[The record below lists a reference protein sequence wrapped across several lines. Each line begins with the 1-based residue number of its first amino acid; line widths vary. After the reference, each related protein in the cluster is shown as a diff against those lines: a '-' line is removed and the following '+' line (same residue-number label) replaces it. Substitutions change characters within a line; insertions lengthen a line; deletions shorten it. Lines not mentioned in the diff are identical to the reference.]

1 MSMREKIM
9 QIAHSDPKF
18 AQAVDAMERAVVNM
32 PIMPDD
38 LDEGIETLE
47 KIIKHPEKYSQI
59 RSKAIADD
67 MVDEEMLPEQYNQ
80 VYVVSLLVALYG
92 LQDRI
97 SKKGY
102 ARGGL
107 SVAARQLAAQG
118 RGGDT
123 ELAHINPREAAMLR
137 RAGGSGTINPNTG
150 LREYKSWLKKIKWGK
165 VLAAVAPIAL
175 SFIPGIG
182 TAIGG
187 FLSAGLLEGAAA
199 SALGGAAIGAA
210 SSAIGG
216 GNPLVGAV
224 TGGIGGGLGDVLGGG
239 INSALGLGLSD
250 STASLLGGAVAGAGS
265 SALQGRD
272 PITGAI
278 TGAVGAGI
286 SGMGGLGIENADL
299 NRAVAGATRGFGNAL
314 TAGQSPSEALT
325 AGGLSGLGGLATGFL
340 GANPL
345 GLPTLT
351 STSFLPGTN
360 ATSTPGAIPTPAAL
374 AAADASTAAPGTADG
389 SGSADT
395 TGGAGA
401 DTTRGPLMQVA
412 NAAPQFNGGMPL
424 NSILNPSGL
433 EGAQPLSASDLSFGG
448 SLQAIAPVSQFNN
461 GVPITG
467 VLNSANQQGLQPL
480 SESDLE
486 YGQSR
491 GALTDTAGAAAPASG
506 STLGRLAPL
515 LAGGAAI
522 AALSGMGSGSKTT
535 ASPAV
540 QQAVGTLPASQQAYL
555 NRPGVTWDWDKL
567 AADAASNNL
576 TLDQFISR
584 NWNRVTG
591 GEYNKAPAM
600 AQGGLNAMARFVR
613 GGGTGRSDQI
623 DAKLSDGE
631 YVIDAETV
639 AMLGDGSSRAGAKK
653 LDEMRAA
660 IRRHKG
666 GNLSRGKISP
676 DAKSPL
682 SYLKGVR

>member
-47 KIIKHPEKYSQI
+47 KIIKNPKKYAEI
-59 RSKAIADD
+59 RSKAIADE
-67 MVDEEMLPEQYNQ
+67 MVDEDMLPEQYDQ
-80 VYVVSLLVALYG
+80 VYIVSLLVALYG
-92 LQDRI
+92 LQDRLT
-97 SKKGY
+97 KQGY

-107 SVAARQLAAQG
+107 TVAARQLAAQG

-123 ELAHINPREAAMLR
+123 ELAHVNPREAAMLR

-175 SFIPGIG
+175 AFLVPGIG
-182 TAIGG
+182 GMIG
-187 FLSAGLLEGAAA
+187 SALTGGLLEAGGTAA
-199 SALGGAAIGAA
+199 SVLGGSAMGAA

-216 GNPLVGAV
+216 GNPLTGAL
-224 TGGIGGGLGDVLGGG
+224 TGGIGGGLGGLIGGG
-239 INSALGLGLSD
+239 INSALDLGLSEGM
-250 STASLLGGAVAGAGS
+250 SNVLGGAVVGSGA
-265 SALQGRD
+265 SAIQGRD
-272 PITGAI
+272 PIMGAV

-286 SGMGGLGIENADL
+286 GDLGGLGIENADL
-299 NRAVAGATRGFGNAL
+299 NRVVAGATRGFGNAL
-314 TAGQSPSEALT
+314 TAGQSPSEALM
-325 AGGLSGLGGLATGFL
+325 AGGLGGLGGLATGVF

-345 GLPTLT
+345 NLASSSG
-351 STSFLPGTN
+351 SAPGAATN
-360 ATSTPGAIPTPAAL
+360 AASTPGAIPTPAAL
-374 AAADASTAAPGTADG
+374 AAADAS
-389 SGSADT
+389 GSAGP
-395 TGGAGA
+395 TGDAGA
-401 DTTRGPLMQVA
+401 DTPSSPLTQIA
-412 NAAPQFNGGMPL
+412 GNAAT
-424 NSILNPSGL
+424 SNPPAAPETAAPEIATPMGVSGL
-433 EGAQPLSASDLSFGG
+433 DSLAMNPMATNAGYAGAEANPGNTISAQYGPPIGLYQDEAGVPFRRNDQGYPLDFDGYPLS
-448 SLQAIAPVSQFNN
+448 
-461 GVPITG
+461 
-467 VLNSANQQGLQPL
+467 
-480 SESDLE
+480 
-486 YGQSR
+486 
-491 GALTDTAGAAAPASG
+491 DTLPPNPPGEG

-515 LAGGAAI
+515 LAGGAAL
-522 AALSGMGSGSKTT
+522 AALSSSGGSKT

-555 NRPGVTWDWDKL
+555 NRPGVTWDWNKL
-567 AADAASNNL
+567 TADAASNNL
-576 TLDQFISR
+576 TLDQFMAR
-584 NWNRVTG
+584 NWNRITS

-613 GGGTGRSDQI
+613 GGGTGRSDEI

-639 AMLGDGSSRAGAKK
+639 AMLGDGSSKAGAKR

-660 IRRHKG
+660 IRSHKG
-666 GNLSRGKISP
+666 RNLSRGKISP
-676 DAKSPL
+676 NAKSPL

>member
-1 MSMREKIM
+1 MSMREQIM
-9 QIAHSDPKF
+9 QIAQSDPKF

-47 KIIKHPEKYSQI
+47 KIIKNPNKYAEI

-67 MVDEEMLPEQYNQ
+67 MVDEEMLPEQYDQ
-80 VYVVSLLVALYG
+80 VYIVSLLVALYG
-92 LQDRI
+92 LQDRL

-107 SVAARQLAAQG
+107 TVAARQLAAQG

-123 ELAHINPREAAMLR
+123 ELAHVNPREAAMLR

-187 FLSAGLLEGAAA
+187 FLSGGLLSGIAGAEA
-199 SALGGAAIGAA
+199 ALGGAAIGAA

-224 TGGIGGGLGDVLGGG
+224 TGGIGAGLGNVLGSG
-239 INSALGLGLSD
+239 INSAFGLGLSEG
-250 STASLLGGAVAGAGS
+250 TANLLGGAAAGAGA

-299 NRAVAGATRGFGNAL
+299 NRVVAGATRGFGNAL

-325 AGGLSGLGGLATGFL
+325 AGGLAGLGGLATGFL
-340 GANPL
+340 GQNPL
-345 GLPTLT
+345 NLPTLT
-351 STSFLPGTN
+351 SASLLPGGN
-360 ATSTPGAIPTPAAL
+360 AIPTPDAL
-374 AAADASTAAPGTADG
+374 AAADASGNAAPTGGAAADTTTPATADAAPGSPLTQIADASAAQPGTTPTETAAPTAPG
-389 SGSADT
+389 
-395 TGGAGA
+395 
-401 DTTRGPLMQVA
+401 
-412 NAAPQFNGGMPL
+412 
-424 NSILNPSGL
+424 
-433 EGAQPLSASDLSFGG
+433 FGG
-448 SLQAIAPVSQFNN
+448 NAFLTDLT
-461 GVPITG
+461 GVPENPTLTPPTFG
-467 VLNSANQQGLQPL
+467 SNALGLMTSMTDPSAQQ
-480 SESDLE
+480 
-486 YGQSR
+486 
-491 GALTDTAGAAAPASG
+491 AAAPTNLTANPNVTDTYGEGVGAATTGATSSSG
-506 STLGRLAPL
+506 PLGRLGPL

-522 AALSGMGSGSKTT
+522 AALSGMGSSKT
-535 ASPAV
+535 APPAV
-540 QQAVGTLPASQQAYL
+540 QSAIRNLSPAQQEYF
-555 NRPGVTWDWDKL
+555 NRPSIVWDWDKL
-567 AADAASNNL
+567 SADAASSNL
-576 TLDQFISR
+576 SLDQFMAR
-584 NWNRVTG
+584 NWNRVSG

-613 GGGTGRSDQI
+613 GGGTGRSDEI

-639 AMLGDGSSRAGAKK
+639 AMLGDGSSKAGAKR
-653 LDEMRAA
+653 LDEMRAS
-660 IRRHKG
+660 IRKHKG
-666 GNLSRGKISP
+666 KVMARGKFSP

-682 SYLKGVR
+682 TYLKGVA

>member
-1 MSMREKIM
+1 MSMREQIM
-9 QIAHSDPKF
+9 QIAQSDPKF
-18 AQAVDAMERAVVNM
+18 AQAVDAMERAVINM

-38 LDEGIETLE
+38 LDEGIDTLE
-47 KIIKHPEKYSQI
+47 KIIKNPKKYAEI

-67 MVDEEMLPEQYNQ
+67 MVDEEMLPEQYDQ
-80 VYVVSLLVALYG
+80 VYIVSLLVAFYG

-107 SVAARQLAAQG
+107 TVAARQLAAQG

-123 ELAHINPREAAMLR
+123 ELAHVNPREAAMLR

-150 LREYKSWLKKIKWGK
+150 LREYKSWLKKVKWGK

-187 FLSAGLLEGAAA
+187 FLSGGLLTGIAGAEA
-199 SALGGAAIGAA
+199 ALGGAAIGAA
-210 SSAIGG
+210 ASAIGG

-250 STASLLGGAVAGAGS
+250 STASLLGGAAAGAGA

-360 ATSTPGAIPTPAAL
+360 AIPTPDAL
-374 AAADASTAAPGTADG
+374 AADAS
-389 SGSADT
+389 GSADP

-401 DTTRGPLMQVA
+401 DTTP
-412 NAAPQFNGGMPL
+412 
-424 NSILNPSGL
+424 
-433 EGAQPLSASDLSFGG
+433 
-448 SLQAIAPVSQFNN
+448 
-461 GVPITG
+461 PITADA
-467 VLNSANQQGLQPL
+467 VPSSPLTQIADASATQP
-480 SESDLE
+480 
-486 YGQSR
+486 G
-491 GALTDTAGAAAPASG
+491 TTPAAPATTPAYNIGDYGGGLGPTTLTGVPGLSG
-506 STLGRLAPL
+506 LAENPNNMATYGESVGQATPPAYRDADGYPLSDTLPPNPPGEGGTLGRLAPL

-522 AALSGMGSGSKTT
+522 AALSGMGSSKT
-535 ASPAV
+535 APANV
-540 QQAVGTLPASQQAYL
+540 QRAVGSLPANQQAYI
-555 NRPGVTWDWDKL
+555 NRPGITWDWDKL
-567 AADAASNNL
+567 SADAASSNL
-576 TLDQFISR
+576 TLDQYMAR
-584 NWNRVTG
+584 NWNRVTS

-600 AQGGLNAMARFVR
+600 AQGGLNAMSRFVR
-613 GGGTGRSDQI
+613 GGGTGRSDEI

-639 AMLGDGSSRAGAKK
+639 AMLGDGSSKAGAKR
-653 LDEMRAA
+653 LDEMRAS
-660 IRRHKG
+660 IRKHKG
-666 GNLSRGKISP
+666 KTLARGKFSP

-682 SYLKGVR
+682 TYLKGVA

>member
-1 MSMREKIM
+1 MSMRKQIM
-9 QIAHSDPKF
+9 QIAQSDPKF

-47 KIIKHPEKYSQI
+47 KIIKNPNKYAEI

-67 MVDEEMLPEQYNQ
+67 MVDEEMLPEQYDQ

-92 LQDRI
+92 LQDRL

-107 SVAARQLAAQG
+107 TVAARQLAAQG

-150 LREYKSWLKKIKWGK
+150 LREYKSFLKKIKWGK

-187 FLSAGLLEGAAA
+187 FLSAGLLSGTAA

-216 GNPLVGAV
+216 GNPLTGAL
-224 TGGIGGGLGDVLGGG
+224 TGGIGAGLGNVLGGG
-239 INSALGLGLSD
+239 INSALGLGLSEG
-250 STASLLGGAVAGAGS
+250 TANLLGGAAAGAGA

-286 SGMGGLGIENADL
+286 SGMGGLGVENADL
-299 NRAVAGATRGFGNAL
+299 NRVVAGATRGFGNAL
-314 TAGQSPSEALT
+314 TAGQSPSEALQ
-325 AGGLSGLGGLATGFL
+325 AGGLGGLGGLAS
-340 GANPL
+340 
-345 GLPTLT
+345 GLLKNNLPSLSSLT
-351 STSFLPGTN
+351 SS
-360 ATSTPGAIPTPAAL
+360 S
-374 AAADASTAAPGTADG
+374 
-389 SGSADT
+389 
-395 TGGAGA
+395 
-401 DTTRGPLMQVA
+401 
-412 NAAPQFNGGMPL
+412 
-424 NSILNPSGL
+424 
-433 EGAQPLSASDLSFGG
+433 
-448 SLQAIAPVSQFNN
+448 
-461 GVPITG
+461 
-467 VLNSANQQGLQPL
+467 
-480 SESDLE
+480 
-486 YGQSR
+486 
-491 GALTDTAGAAAPASG
+491 AAAPAADTTNGPAPAASDASPVASYDFGGESNQQIATGAAPTALGATTTAAPVAPGFGGNTFLTGLTGVAENPTLMPPTFNNNALMTSMTDPSAQQAAAPTNLTANPNITDTYGEGVGAATTGATSSSG
-506 STLGRLAPL
+506 PLGRLGPL
-515 LAGGAAI
+515 LAGGAAL
-522 AALSGMGSGSKTT
+522 AALSGMGSSKT
-535 ASPAV
+535 APPAV
-540 QQAVGTLPASQQAYL
+540 QSAIRNLSPAQQEYF
-555 NRPGVTWDWDKL
+555 NRPSIVWDWDKL
-567 AADAASNNL
+567 AADAASSNVS
-576 TLDQFISR
+576 LDQFMAQ
-584 NWNRVTG
+584 NWNRVSG

-600 AQGGLNAMARFVR
+600 AQGGLNAMSRFVR
-613 GGGTGRSDQI
+613 GGGTGRSDEI

-639 AMLGDGSSRAGAKK
+639 AMLGDGSSKAGAKR
-653 LDEMRAA
+653 LDEMRAS
-660 IRRHKG
+660 IRKHKG
-666 GNLSRGKISP
+666 KTLARGKFSP

-682 SYLKGVR
+682 TYLKGVA

>member
-1 MSMREKIM
+1 MSMRKQIM
-9 QIAHSDPKF
+9 QIAQSDPKF
-18 AQAVDAMERAVVNM
+18 AQAVDAMERAVTNM

-47 KIIKHPEKYSQI
+47 KIIKNPKKYAEI

-67 MVDEEMLPEQYNQ
+67 MVDEEMLPEQYDQ
-80 VYVVSLLVALYG
+80 VYIVSLLVALYG

-107 SVAARQLAAQG
+107 TVAARQLAAQG

-123 ELAHINPREAAMLR
+123 ELAHVNPREAAMLR

-175 SFIPGIG
+175 SFIPGLG
-182 TAIGG
+182 TAIGT
-187 FLSAGLLEGAAA
+187 FLSAGLLTGIPGAAA
-199 SALGGAAIGAA
+199 ALGGAAIGAA

-216 GNPLVGAV
+216 GNPLIGAV

-239 INSALGLGLSD
+239 INSALSLGLSEG
-250 STASLLGGAVAGAGS
+250 TANLLGGAVAGAGA
-265 SALQGRD
+265 SAIQGRD

-278 TGAVGAGI
+278 TGAIGSGI

-299 NRAVAGATRGFGNAL
+299 NRVVAGATRGFGNAL
-314 TAGQSPSEALT
+314 TSGQSPSEALT

-340 GANPL
+340 GENPL

-351 STSFLPGTN
+351 STSLLPGGN
-360 ATSTPGAIPTPAAL
+360 AIPTPDAL
-374 AAADASTAAPGTADG
+374 AAADAS
-389 SGSADT
+389 GSADPT
-395 TGGAGA
+395 SGAGA
-401 DTTRGPLMQVA
+401 DTTATADAGTATPV
-412 NAAPQFNGGMPL
+412 NAAVESPL
-424 NSILNPSGL
+424 TQIANPNNMATYGEGVGPATTAAIPPLDVSGL
-433 EGAQPLSASDLSFGG
+433 SGMGAANPNNMATYGESVGQATPPAYRDADGYPLS
-448 SLQAIAPVSQFNN
+448 
-461 GVPITG
+461 
-467 VLNSANQQGLQPL
+467 
-480 SESDLE
+480 
-486 YGQSR
+486 
-491 GALTDTAGAAAPASG
+491 DTLPPNPPGEG

-515 LAGGAAI
+515 LAGGAAL
-522 AALSGMGSGSKTT
+522 AALSGMGSSN
-535 ASPAV
+535 APPAV
-540 QQAVGTLPASQQAYL
+540 QSAIRNLPANQQEYF
-555 NRPGVTWDWDKL
+555 NRPGVVWDWDKL
-567 AADAASNNL
+567 AADATSSNL
-576 TLDQFISR
+576 TLDQYMAR
-584 NWNRVTG
+584 NWNRVSG

-613 GGGTGRSDQI
+613 GGGTGRSDEI

-639 AMLGDGSSRAGAKK
+639 AMLGDGSSKAGAKR
-653 LDEMRAA
+653 LDEMRAS
-660 IRRHKG
+660 IRKHKG
-666 GNLSRGKISP
+666 KTLARGKFSP

-682 SYLKGVR
+682 TYLKGVA

>member
-1 MSMREKIM
+1 MSMREQIM
-9 QIAHSDPKF
+9 QIAQSDPKF

-47 KIIKHPEKYSQI
+47 KIIKNPNKYAEI

-67 MVDEEMLPEQYNQ
+67 MVDEEMLPEQYDQ
-80 VYVVSLLVALYG
+80 VYIVSLLVALYG

-107 SVAARQLAAQG
+107 TVAARQLAAQG

-123 ELAHINPREAAMLR
+123 ELAHVNPREAAMLR

-150 LREYKSWLKKIKWGK
+150 LREYKSFLKKIKWGK

-187 FLSAGLLEGAAA
+187 FLSAGLLSGTAA

-210 SSAIGG
+210 ASAIGG
-216 GNPLVGAV
+216 GNPLIGAV

-250 STASLLGGAVAGAGS
+250 STASLLGGAAAGAGA

-340 GANPL
+340 GQNPL

-351 STSFLPGTN
+351 STSFLPGAN
-360 ATSTPGAIPTPAAL
+360 AIPTPNAL
-374 AAADASTAAPGTADG
+374 AAADAS
-389 SGSADT
+389 GSADP

-401 DTTRGPLMQVA
+401 DTTAPATADVATSSPLTQIA
-412 NAAPQFNGGMPL
+412 GAAAQPGATPAETSQFDNGVPVS
-424 NSILNPSGL
+424 SILNTTGQ
-433 EGAQPLSASDLSFGG
+433 EGIQPLSAGDLSSGA
-448 SLQAIAPVSQFNN
+448 SLQALAPESQFNN
-461 GVPITG
+461 GLPVTSL
-467 VLNSANQQGLQPL
+467 LNATNQPVQPL

-491 GALTDTAGAAAPASG
+491 GALTDTARAATPASG

-522 AALSGMGSGSKTT
+522 AALSGMGSSN
-535 ASPAV
+535 APPAV
-540 QQAVGTLPASQQAYL
+540 QSAIRNLPANQQEYF
-555 NRPGVTWDWDKL
+555 NRPGVVWDWNKL
-567 AADAASNNL
+567 ATDAASSNL
-576 TLDQFISR
+576 TLDQYMAR
-584 NWNRVTG
+584 NWNRVSS

-613 GGGTGRSDQI
+613 GGGTGRSDEI

-639 AMLGDGSSRAGAKK
+639 AMLGDGSSKAGAKR
-653 LDEMRAA
+653 LDEMRAS
-660 IRRHKG
+660 IRKHKG
-666 GNLSRGKISP
+666 KTLARGKFSP

-682 SYLKGVR
+682 TYLKGVA

>member
-1 MSMREKIM
+1 MSMREQIM
-9 QIAHSDPKF
+9 QIAQSDPKF
-18 AQAVDAMERAVVNM
+18 AQAVDAMERAVINM

-47 KIIKHPEKYSQI
+47 KIIKNPNKYAEI
-59 RSKAIADD
+59 RAKAIADD
-67 MVDEEMLPEQYNQ
+67 MVDEEMLPEQYDQ
-80 VYVVSLLVALYG
+80 VYIVSLLVALYG
-92 LQDRI
+92 LQDRLT
-97 SKKGY
+97 KQGY

-107 SVAARQLAAQG
+107 TVAARQLAAQG

-123 ELAHINPREAAMLR
+123 ELAHVNPREAAMLR

-187 FLSAGLLEGAAA
+187 FLSAGLLSGTAA

-210 SSAIGG
+210 ASAIGG
-216 GNPLVGAV
+216 GNPLIGAV

-239 INSALGLGLSD
+239 INSALDLGLSQG
-250 STASLLGGAVAGAGS
+250 TANILGGAVAGAGA

-360 ATSTPGAIPTPAAL
+360 AIPTPDAL
-374 AAADASTAAPGTADG
+374 AAADAS
-389 SGSADT
+389 GSADP

-401 DTTRGPLMQVA
+401 DTTPPVA
-412 NAAPQFNGGMPL
+412 A
-424 NSILNPSGL
+424 
-433 EGAQPLSASDLSFGG
+433 D
-448 SLQAIAPVSQFNN
+448 
-461 GVPITG
+461 
-467 VLNSANQQGLQPL
+467 
-480 SESDLE
+480 
-486 YGQSR
+486 
-491 GALTDTAGAAAPASG
+491 AGNAAPASAPVESPLTQIANPNMMATYGEGVGPATTATIPPLGIAGLSALGTANPNNMATYGESVGQATPPAYRDADGYPLSDTLPPNPPGEG

-515 LAGGAAI
+515 LAGGAAL
-522 AALSGMGSGSKTT
+522 AALSGMGSSN
-535 ASPAV
+535 APPAV
-540 QQAVGTLPASQQAYL
+540 QSAIRNLPANQQEYF
-555 NRPGVTWDWDKL
+555 NRPGVVWDWNKL
-567 AADAASNNL
+567 TTDAASSNL
-576 TLDQFISR
+576 TLDQFMAR
-584 NWNRVTG
+584 NWNRVSG
-591 GEYNKAPAM
+591 GEYNVARPAM

-613 GGGTGRSDQI
+613 GGGTGRSDEI

-639 AMLGDGSSRAGAKK
+639 AMLGDGSSKAGAKR
-653 LDEMRAA
+653 LDEMRAS
-660 IRRHKG
+660 IRKHKG
-666 GNLSRGKISP
+666 KTLARGKFSP

-682 SYLKGVR
+682 TYLKGVA

>member
-1 MSMREKIM
+1 MSMREQIM
-9 QIAHSDPKF
+9 QIAQSDPKF

-47 KIIKHPEKYSQI
+47 KIIKNPNKYAEI

-67 MVDEEMLPEQYNQ
+67 MVDEEMLPEQYDQ
-80 VYVVSLLVALYG
+80 VYIVSLLVALYG

-107 SVAARQLAAQG
+107 TVAARQLAAQG

-123 ELAHINPREAAMLR
+123 ELAHVNPREAAMLR

-150 LREYKSWLKKIKWGK
+150 LREYKSWLKKVKWGK

-187 FLSAGLLEGAAA
+187 FLSAGLLSGTAA

-224 TGGIGGGLGDVLGGG
+224 TGGIGGGLGNLLGGG
-239 INSALGLGLSD
+239 INSAFGLGLSEG
-250 STASLLGGAVAGAGS
+250 TANLLGGAVAGAGA

-299 NRAVAGATRGFGNAL
+299 NRVVAGATRGFGNAL

-325 AGGLSGLGGLATGFL
+325 AGGLAGLGGLATGFL

-351 STSFLPGTN
+351 STSLLPGGN
-360 ATSTPGAIPTPAAL
+360 AIPTPDAL
-374 AAADASTAAPGTADG
+374 AAADASGNAAPTGGAAADTTTPATADAAPGSPLTQIADASAAQPGTAPTETAAPTAPGFGGNAFLTGLTGVPENPTLTSPTFG
-389 SGSADT
+389 SNALGLMTSMTDPSAQQAASPTNLTANPNVTDTYGEGVGAAT
-395 TGGAGA
+395 TGA
-401 DTTRGPLMQVA
+401 TSSSGP
-412 NAAPQFNGGMPL
+412 
-424 NSILNPSGL
+424 
-433 EGAQPLSASDLSFGG
+433 
-448 SLQAIAPVSQFNN
+448 
-461 GVPITG
+461 
-467 VLNSANQQGLQPL
+467 
-480 SESDLE
+480 
-486 YGQSR
+486 
-491 GALTDTAGAAAPASG
+491 
-506 STLGRLAPL
+506 LGRLGPL

-522 AALSGMGSGSKTT
+522 AALSGMGSSKT
-535 ASPAV
+535 APPAV
-540 QQAVGTLPASQQAYL
+540 QSAIRNLSPAQQEYF
-555 NRPGVTWDWDKL
+555 NRPSVVWDWDKL
-567 AADAASNNL
+567 SADAASSNL
-576 TLDQFISR
+576 TLDQFMAR
-584 NWNRVTG
+584 NWNRVSG

-613 GGGTGRSDQI
+613 GGGTGRSDEI

-639 AMLGDGSSRAGAKK
+639 AMLGDGSSKAGAKR
-653 LDEMRAA
+653 LDEMRAS
-660 IRRHKG
+660 IRKHKG
-666 GNLSRGKISP
+666 KVMARGKFSP

-682 SYLKGVR
+682 TYLKGAA

>member
-1 MSMREKIM
+1 MSMREQIM
-9 QIAHSDPKF
+9 QIAQSDPKF

-47 KIIKHPEKYSQI
+47 KIIKNPNKYAEI

-67 MVDEEMLPEQYNQ
+67 MVDEEMLPEQYDQ
-80 VYVVSLLVALYG
+80 VYIVSLLVALYG

-123 ELAHINPREAAMLR
+123 ELAHVNPREAAMLR

-150 LREYKSWLKKIKWGK
+150 LREYKSWIKKIKWGK

-187 FLSAGLLEGAAA
+187 FLSGGLLSGIAGAEA
-199 SALGGAAIGAA
+199 ALGGAAIGAA

-250 STASLLGGAVAGAGS
+250 STARLLGGAAAGAGA

-299 NRAVAGATRGFGNAL
+299 NRVVAGATRGFGNAL

-360 ATSTPGAIPTPAAL
+360 AIPTPDAL
-374 AAADASTAAPGTADG
+374 AAADAS
-389 SGSADT
+389 GSADP

-401 DTTRGPLMQVA
+401 DTSSPLTQIAENAAPA
-412 NAAPQFNGGMPL
+412 NAAPGAVVPGTNIPETAAPEGLRTIWGYGGGLGPETL
-424 NSILNPSGL
+424 TGVPGLSGL
-433 EGAQPLSASDLSFGG
+433 AENPNNMATYGESVGQATPPAYRDADGYPLS
-448 SLQAIAPVSQFNN
+448 
-461 GVPITG
+461 
-467 VLNSANQQGLQPL
+467 
-480 SESDLE
+480 
-486 YGQSR
+486 
-491 GALTDTAGAAAPASG
+491 DTLPPNPPGEG

-522 AALSGMGSGSKTT
+522 AALSGMGSSKT
-535 ASPAV
+535 APPAV
-540 QQAVGTLPASQQAYL
+540 QSAIRNLSPAQQEYF
-555 NRPGVTWDWDKL
+555 NRPSIVWDWDKL
-567 AADAASNNL
+567 ARDAASSNVS
-576 TLDQFISR
+576 LDQFMAQ
-584 NWNRVTG
+584 NWNRVSG

-600 AQGGLNAMARFVR
+600 AQGGLNAMSRFVR
-613 GGGTGRSDQI
+613 GGGTGRSDEI

-639 AMLGDGSSRAGAKK
+639 AMLGDGSSKAGAKR
-653 LDEMRAA
+653 LDEMRAE
-660 IRRHKG
+660 IRKHKG
-666 GNLSRGKISP
+666 KTLARGKFSP

-682 SYLKGVR
+682 TYLKGVA

>member
-1 MSMREKIM
+1 MSMREQIM
-9 QIAHSDPKF
+9 QIAQSDPKF

-47 KIIKHPEKYSQI
+47 KIIKNPNKYAEI

-67 MVDEEMLPEQYNQ
+67 MVDEEMLPEQYDQ
-80 VYVVSLLVALYG
+80 VYIVSLLVALYG

-97 SKKGY
+97 SQKGY

-107 SVAARQLAAQG
+107 TVAARQLAAQG

-123 ELAHINPREAAMLR
+123 ELAHVNPREAAMLR

-187 FLSAGLLEGAAA
+187 FLSGGLLTGGAA

-224 TGGIGGGLGDVLGGG
+224 TGGIGAGLGNVLGSG
-239 INSALGLGLSD
+239 INSAFGLGLSEG
-250 STASLLGGAVAGAGS
+250 TANLLGGAAAGAGA

-299 NRAVAGATRGFGNAL
+299 NRVVAGATRGFGNAL

-340 GANPL
+340 GQNPL

-351 STSFLPGTN
+351 STSLLPGGN
-360 ATSTPGAIPTPAAL
+360 AIPTPDAL
-374 AAADASTAAPGTADG
+374 AAADAS
-389 SGSADT
+389 GSADP

-401 DTTRGPLMQVA
+401 DTTAPAAADAAPSSPLTQIADASAAQPSTTPTETAAPTAPGFGGNAFLTDLTGVPENPTLTPPTFGSNALGLMTSMTDPSAQQAAAPTNLTANPNVTDTYGEGVGAATTGATSSRGPL
-412 NAAPQFNGGMPL
+412 
-424 NSILNPSGL
+424 
-433 EGAQPLSASDLSFGG
+433 
-448 SLQAIAPVSQFNN
+448 
-461 GVPITG
+461 
-467 VLNSANQQGLQPL
+467 
-480 SESDLE
+480 
-486 YGQSR
+486 
-491 GALTDTAGAAAPASG
+491 
-506 STLGRLAPL
+506 GRLGPL

-522 AALSGMGSGSKTT
+522 AALSGMGSSKT
-535 ASPAV
+535 APPAV
-540 QQAVGTLPASQQAYL
+540 QSAIRNLSPTQQEYF
-555 NRPGVTWDWDKL
+555 NRPSIVWDWDKL
-567 AADAASNNL
+567 SADAASSNL
-576 TLDQFISR
+576 TLDQFMAR
-584 NWNRVTG
+584 NWNRVSG

-613 GGGTGRSDQI
+613 GGGTGRSDEI

-639 AMLGDGSSRAGAKK
+639 AMLGDGSSKAGAKR
-653 LDEMRAA
+653 LDEMRAS
-660 IRRHKG
+660 IRKHKG
-666 GNLSRGKISP
+666 KVMARGKFSP

-682 SYLKGVR
+682 TYLKGVA

>member
-9 QIAHSDPKF
+9 QIAHSDPRF
-18 AQAVDAMERAVVNM
+18 SQAVDAMERAVVNM

-38 LDEGIETLE
+38 LDEGIKTLE
-47 KIIKHPEKYSQI
+47 KIIKHPEKYPEI
-59 RSKAIADD
+59 RSKAIADE
-67 MVDEEMLPEQYNQ
+67 MVDEDMLPEQYDQ
-80 VYVVSLLVALYG
+80 VYIVSLLVALYG
-92 LQDRI
+92 LEDRI

-107 SVAARQLAAQG
+107 TVAGRQLAAQG

-123 ELAHINPREAAMLR
+123 ELAHVNPREAAMLR
-137 RAGGSGTINPNTG
+137 RAGGAGTINPKTG
-150 LREYKSWLKKIKWGK
+150 LREYKIKWGK
-165 VLAAVAPIAL
+165 ILAAVIPIAL
-175 SFIPGIG
+175 SVLLPGVGGVIG
-182 TAIGG
+182 SA
-187 FLSAGLLEGAAA
+187 LSAGLLASEGAAA
-199 SALGGAAIGAA
+199 AALGGAAIGAA

-216 GNPLVGAV
+216 GNPLVGAL
-224 TGGIGGGLGDVLGGG
+224 TGGIGAGLGDVLGGG

-250 STASLLGGAVAGAGS
+250 STANLLGGAVAGAGS
-265 SALQGRD
+265 SAIQGRD

-286 SGMGGLGIENADL
+286 SGMGGLGIENPDIS
-299 NRAVAGATRGFGNAL
+299 RAVAGATRGFGNAL
-314 TAGQSPSEALT
+314 TAGKSPSEALT
-325 AGGLSGLGGLATGFL
+325 AGGLSGLGGLASGFL
-340 GANPL
+340 GEHLPSLASLTSSSSSTPSTATDTPGEILSPNALAAQQNAEAANPTGPL
-345 GLPTLT
+345 TQVATAAAAPAAAPTIAE
-351 STSFLPGTN
+351 P
-360 ATSTPGAIPTPAAL
+360 ATST
-374 AAADASTAAPGTADG
+374 
-389 SGSADT
+389 
-395 TGGAGA
+395 
-401 DTTRGPLMQVA
+401 
-412 NAAPQFNGGMPL
+412 APQFNGGMPL

-461 GVPITG
+461 GVPVTG
-467 VLNSANQQGLQPL
+467 ILNNANQQGLQPL

-491 GALTDTAGAAAPASG
+491 KALTDTAGAAAPASG

-555 NRPGVTWDWDKL
+555 NRPGVTWDWNKL

-613 GGGTGRSDQI
+613 GGGTGRSDEI

-639 AMLGDGSSRAGAKK
+639 AMLGDGSSKAGAKK

-660 IRRHKG
+660 IRSHKG
-666 GNLSRGKISP
+666 RNLSRGKISP

>member
-1 MSMREKIM
+1 MSMREQIM
-9 QIAHSDPKF
+9 QIAQSDPKF

-47 KIIKHPEKYSQI
+47 KIIKNPNKYAEI

-67 MVDEEMLPEQYNQ
+67 MVDEEMLPEQYDQ
-80 VYVVSLLVALYG
+80 VYIVSLLVALYG

-97 SKKGY
+97 SQKGY

-107 SVAARQLAAQG
+107 TVAARQLAAQG

-123 ELAHINPREAAMLR
+123 ELAHVNPREAAMLR

-150 LREYKSWLKKIKWGK
+150 LREYKSWIKKIKWGK

-187 FLSAGLLEGAAA
+187 FLSAGLLSGTAA

-224 TGGIGGGLGDVLGGG
+224 TGGIGAGLGNVLGGG
-239 INSALGLGLSD
+239 INSAFGLGLSEG
-250 STASLLGGAVAGAGS
+250 TANLLGGAAAGAGA

-299 NRAVAGATRGFGNAL
+299 NRVVAGATRGFGNAL
-314 TAGQSPSEALT
+314 TSGQSPSEALT
-325 AGGLSGLGGLATGFL
+325 AGGLGGLGSLASGFL

-351 STSFLPGTN
+351 STSLLPGGN
-360 ATSTPGAIPTPAAL
+360 AIPTPDAL
-374 AAADASTAAPGTADG
+374 AAADASGNADP
-389 SGSADT
+389 A
-395 TGGAGA
+395 GGAGA
-401 DTTRGPLMQVA
+401 DTTTPATA
-412 NAAPQFNGGMPL
+412 NAAPSSPL
-424 NSILNPSGL
+424 TQIADASA
-433 EGAQPLSASDLSFGG
+433 AQPGTTPAETAAPAAPGFGG
-448 SLQAIAPVSQFNN
+448 NTFLTGLTGVPENPTLTSPTFNN
-461 GVPITG
+461 NALMTSMTDP
-467 VLNSANQQGLQPL
+467 SAQQ
-480 SESDLE
+480 
-486 YGQSR
+486 
-491 GALTDTAGAAAPASG
+491 AAAPTNLTANPNVTDTYGEGVGAATTGATSSSG
-506 STLGRLAPL
+506 PLGRLGPL

-522 AALSGMGSGSKTT
+522 AALSGMGSSKT
-535 ASPAV
+535 APPAV
-540 QQAVGTLPASQQAYL
+540 QSAIRNLSPTQQEYF
-555 NRPGVTWDWDKL
+555 NRPSIVWDWDKL
-567 AADAASNNL
+567 SADAASSNL
-576 TLDQFISR
+576 TLDQFMAR
-584 NWNRVTG
+584 NWNRVSG

-613 GGGTGRSDQI
+613 GGGTGRSDEI

-639 AMLGDGSSRAGAKK
+639 AMLGDGSSKAGAKR
-653 LDEMRAA
+653 LDEMRAS
-660 IRRHKG
+660 IRKHKG
-666 GNLSRGKISP
+666 KVMARGKFSP

-682 SYLKGVR
+682 TYLKGVA

>member
-1 MSMREKIM
+1 MSMRKQIM
-9 QIAHSDPKF
+9 QIAQSDPKF
-18 AQAVDAMERAVVNM
+18 AQAVDAMERAVINM

-47 KIIKHPEKYSQI
+47 KIIKNPEKYAEI

-67 MVDEEMLPEQYNQ
+67 MVDEEMLPEQYDQ
-80 VYVVSLLVALYG
+80 VYIVSLLVALYG
-92 LQDRI
+92 LQDRL

-123 ELAHINPREAAMLR
+123 ELAHVNPREAAMLR

-175 SFIPGIG
+175 SFIPGLG

-187 FLSAGLLEGAAA
+187 FLSAGLLSGIAGAEA
-199 SALGGAAIGAA
+199 ALGGAAIGAA
-210 SSAIGG
+210 ASAIGG

-250 STASLLGGAVAGAGS
+250 STASLLGGAAAGAGA

-286 SGMGGLGIENADL
+286 SGMGGLGIENPDIS
-299 NRAVAGATRGFGNAL
+299 RVVAGATRGFGNAL

-325 AGGLSGLGGLATGFL
+325 AGGLSGLGGLASGFL

-360 ATSTPGAIPTPAAL
+360 AIPTPNAL
-374 AAADASTAAPGTADG
+374 AAADAS
-389 SGSADT
+389 GSADS
-395 TGGAGA
+395 TGGAYA
-401 DTTRGPLMQVA
+401 DTTPPVA
-412 NAAPQFNGGMPL
+412 ATPEIAAPTSAAVESPL
-424 NSILNPSGL
+424 TQIANPNMMATYGEGVGPATTATIPPLGIAGLSGL
-433 EGAQPLSASDLSFGG
+433 GTANPNETRTYGESLGQATAPAYRDADGYPLSDTLPPNPPGEGG
-448 SLQAIAPVSQFNN
+448 
-461 GVPITG
+461 
-467 VLNSANQQGLQPL
+467 
-480 SESDLE
+480 
-486 YGQSR
+486 
-491 GALTDTAGAAAPASG
+491 
-506 STLGRLAPL
+506 TLGRLAPL

-522 AALSGMGSGSKTT
+522 AALSGMGSSKT
-535 ASPAV
+535 APANV
-540 QQAVGTLPASQQAYL
+540 QRAVGSLPANQQAYI

-567 AADAASNNL
+567 SADAASSNL
-576 TLDQFISR
+576 TLDQFMAR
-584 NWNRVTG
+584 NWNRVTS

-600 AQGGLNAMARFVR
+600 AQGGLNAMSRFVR
-613 GGGTGRSDQI
+613 GGGTGRSDEI

-639 AMLGDGSSRAGAKK
+639 AMLGDGSSKAGAKR
-653 LDEMRAA
+653 LDEMRAS
-660 IRRHKG
+660 IRKHKG
-666 GNLSRGKISP
+666 KTLARGKFSP

-682 SYLKGVR
+682 TYLKGVA

>member
-1 MSMREKIM
+1 MSMREQIM
-9 QIAHSDPKF
+9 QIAQSDPKF

-47 KIIKHPEKYSQI
+47 NIIKNPNKYAEI

-67 MVDEEMLPEQYNQ
+67 MVDEEMLPEQYDQ
-80 VYVVSLLVALYG
+80 VYIVSLLVALYG

-107 SVAARQLAAQG
+107 TVAARQLAAQG

-123 ELAHINPREAAMLR
+123 ELAHVNPREAAMLR

-150 LREYKSWLKKIKWGK
+150 LREYKSWIKKIKWGK

-187 FLSAGLLEGAAA
+187 FLSGGLLAGIAGAEA
-199 SALGGAAIGAA
+199 ALGGAAIGAA
-210 SSAIGG
+210 ASAIGG

-250 STASLLGGAVAGAGS
+250 STARLLGGAAAGAGA

-299 NRAVAGATRGFGNAL
+299 NRVVAGATKGFGNAL
-314 TAGQSPSEALT
+314 TAGQSPSEALQ
-325 AGGLSGLGGLATGFL
+325 AGAFGGLGSLASGLLKT
-340 GANPL
+340 N
-345 GLPTLT
+345 LPSLSSLT
-351 STSFLPGTN
+351 SS
-360 ATSTPGAIPTPAAL
+360 S
-374 AAADASTAAPGTADG
+374 
-389 SGSADT
+389 
-395 TGGAGA
+395 
-401 DTTRGPLMQVA
+401 
-412 NAAPQFNGGMPL
+412 
-424 NSILNPSGL
+424 
-433 EGAQPLSASDLSFGG
+433 
-448 SLQAIAPVSQFNN
+448 
-461 GVPITG
+461 
-467 VLNSANQQGLQPL
+467 
-480 SESDLE
+480 
-486 YGQSR
+486 
-491 GALTDTAGAAAPASG
+491 AAAPAVDTTNGAAPAASDVSPVASYDFGGEGNQQIATGVAPTAPGATTTAAPAAPGFGGNTFLTGLTGVAENPTLMPPTFNNNALMTSMTDPSAQQAAAPANLTANPNITDTYGEGVGAATTGAATSSG
-506 STLGRLAPL
+506 GTLGRLGPL
-515 LAGGAAI
+515 LAGGAAL
-522 AALSGMGSGSKTT
+522 AALSGMGSSKT
-535 ASPAV
+535 APPAV
-540 QQAVGTLPASQQAYL
+540 QSAIRNLSPAQQEYF
-555 NRPGVTWDWDKL
+555 NRPSIVWDWDKL
-567 AADAASNNL
+567 AADAASSNVS
-576 TLDQFISR
+576 LDQFMAQ
-584 NWNRVTG
+584 NWNRVSG

-600 AQGGLNAMARFVR
+600 AQGGLNAMSRFVR
-613 GGGTGRSDQI
+613 GGGTGRSDEI

-639 AMLGDGSSRAGAKK
+639 AMLGDGSSKAGAKR
-653 LDEMRAA
+653 LDEMRAE
-660 IRRHKG
+660 IRKHKG
-666 GNLSRGKISP
+666 KTLARGKFSP

-682 SYLKGVR
+682 TYLKGVA

>member
-1 MSMREKIM
+1 MSMRKQIM
-9 QIAHSDPKF
+9 QIAQSDPKF

-47 KIIKHPEKYSQI
+47 KIIKNPNKYAEI

-67 MVDEEMLPEQYNQ
+67 MVDEEMLPEQYDQ

-92 LQDRI
+92 LQDRLN
-97 SKKGY
+97 KQGY

-107 SVAARQLAAQG
+107 TVAARQLAAQG

-123 ELAHINPREAAMLR
+123 ELAHVNPREAAMLR

-150 LREYKSWLKKIKWGK
+150 LREYKSFLKKIKWGK
-165 VLAAVAPIAL
+165 VLAAVAPVVL
-175 SFIPGIG
+175 SLVAPGIG

-187 FLSAGLLEGAAA
+187 FLSGGLLTGGAA

-216 GNPLVGAV
+216 GNPLVGAL
-224 TGGIGGGLGDVLGGG
+224 TGGIGAGLGDVLGGG
-239 INSALGLGLSD
+239 INSALGLGLSEG
-250 STASLLGGAVAGAGS
+250 TANILGGGLAGAGA

-272 PITGAI
+272 PLTGAVTGAI
-278 TGAVGAGI
+278 GAGI

-314 TAGQSPSEALT
+314 TAGQSPSQALT
-325 AGGLSGLGGLATGFL
+325 AGGLSGLGGLASGFL
-340 GANPL
+340 GEN
-345 GLPTLT
+345 LPSLA
-351 STSFLPGTN
+351 SAASALRPDAV
-360 ATSTPGAIPTPAAL
+360 ATPDAL
-374 AAADASTAAPGTADG
+374 AAADAGSTTAPATSD
-389 SGSADT
+389 
-395 TGGAGA
+395 AGN
-401 DTTRGPLMQVA
+401 PPPA
-412 NAAPQFNGGMPL
+412 NAAVESPL
-424 NSILNPSGL
+424 TQIANPNVMATYGEGVGPATTATIPPLGIAGLSGL
-433 EGAQPLSASDLSFGG
+433 GTANPNNTATYGESVGQATPPAYRDADGYPLS
-448 SLQAIAPVSQFNN
+448 
-461 GVPITG
+461 
-467 VLNSANQQGLQPL
+467 
-480 SESDLE
+480 
-486 YGQSR
+486 
-491 GALTDTAGAAAPASG
+491 DTLPPNPPGEG

-522 AALSGMGSGSKTT
+522 AALSGMGSGSS
-535 ASPAV
+535 APANV
-540 QQAVGTLPASQQAYL
+540 QRAVGSLPASQQAYL
-555 NRPGVTWDWDKL
+555 NRPGVMWDWDKL
-567 AADAASNNL
+567 TKDAASSNL
-576 TLDQFISR
+576 TLDQFMAR

-591 GEYNKAPAM
+591 GEYNVARPAM

-613 GGGTGRSDQI
+613 GGGTGRSDEI

-639 AMLGDGSSRAGAKK
+639 AMLGDGSSKAGAKR

-660 IRRHKG
+660 IRKHKG
-666 GNLSRGKISP
+666 KVLSRGKISP

-682 SYLKGVR
+682 TYLKGVA